1 MSKPTLTV
9 MKDLTGSFLKLID
22 ALKNTSVLVGIPA
35 DSKSRDEG
43 ITNAQL
49 LAINNFGSP
58 ANNIPARPVL
68 QNGIKS
74 AQDAISE
81 QLKKAGQIVLTKG
94 QGAIDIYYERA
105 GIIAAQSV
113 KKAINDQDFEGGGQD
128 NEKPA
133 KSTLRARKSAGFS
146 GTKSL
151 IVTGQMRNAIT
162 SVVVKG

>member
-1 MSKPTLTV
+1 MHMSKPTLTV
-9 MKDLTGSFLKLID
+9 TKDLTGSFLKLID

-68 QNGIKS
+68 QVGIRN
-74 AQDAISE
+74 AQDAIAE
-81 QLKKAGQIVLTKG
+81 QFKKAGQTVLTKG
-94 QGAIDIYYERA
+94 QGAIDAYYERA

-113 KKAINDQDFEGGGQD
+113 KKSINDQDFDGAPGPSD
-128 NEKPA
+128 A
-133 KSTLRARKSAGFS
+133 TLRARKSAGFS

-151 IVTGQMRNAIT
+151 IVSGQMRNSIT